1 MNPDA
6 TGLLIGAQVESFGTL
21 AVEVEVGVGDAVEL
35 AAAVVQVAAVEL
47 LARSAV
53 IREIVAREAVTRA
66 VLMKGCGKNS
76 DLIKLMLRL

>member
-6 TGLLIGAQVESFGTL
+6 AGLLIGAQIKSFGTL
-21 AVEVEVGVGDAVEL
+21 AVEVEVGVRDAVEL

-47 LARSAV
+47 LACSAV

-66 VLMKGCGKNS
+66 VLMKG
-76 DLIKLMLRL
+76 